1 MPDEVIP
8 YSEMCKRESTRLR
21 RGMNFN
27 LGGTHSVIL
36 MSMRPDAPY
45 RDRFEED
52 GTTLIYEG
60 HDQSRTVINLEPKLM
75 DQPAVTSGGALTQN
89 GLFYRAAE
97 RFKAGQRDA
106 ERVRVYE
113 KISPAVWSYNGVFH
127 LVDAWQEADGERQ
140 VFKFKLAAVA
150 GEEDFVVSV
159 PASSVQRRLIPSSVK
174 LEVWQRDGG
183 KCTQCGATTGLCF
196 DHAGQRAKRRSALTA
211 KNVQLRCL
219 HHRLQDDRTA

>member
-1 MPDEVIP
+1 MPDEVIT
-8 YSEMCKRESTRLR
+8 YAEMCKRENTRLR

-27 LGGTHSVIL
+27 LGLTHSVIL
-36 MSMRPDAPY
+36 MSMRSDAPY
-45 RDRFEED
+45 RDRFEKD

-60 HDQSRTVINLEPKLM
+60 HDQSRTVINLEPKLL
-75 DQPAVTSGGALTQN
+75 DQPAATSSGALAQN

-113 KISPAVWSYNGVFH
+113 KIQPAVWSYNGLFH
-127 LVDAWQEADGERQ
+127 LVDAWQEEDAERK

-150 GEEDFVVSV
+150 GGEDLIVTV
-159 PASSVQRRLIPSSVK
+159 RRPLIPSQVK

-183 KCTQCGATTGLCF
+183 KCAVCGATERLRF
-196 DHAGQRAKRRSALTA
+196 DDGSPRTKRRSSPTA
-211 KNVQLRCL
+211 KNV
-219 HHRLQDDRTA
+219 RLLCAEHCSPDQ